1 MGSAGRGSV
10 TGVVANTALSHVALR
25 VRNVARSIAWYQAA
39 LGYEVLTD
47 GVAPTPDR
55 TRSAMGL
62 VCGGTLALEL
72 LETPDGKP
80 HDIGTLGVAGLSVTV
95 ADVEAAV
102 SAYNASGLGAG
113 GPAAVAIA
121 AEDWR
126 VAFLFD
132 PDDNVVELVQQPGGL
147 GSIAAF
153 ADTLRRRRDA
163 SGAKPR

>member
-1 MGSAGRGSV
+1 MTAA
-10 TGVVANTALSHVALR
+10 VVAGAALSHVALR
-25 VRNVARSIAWYQAA
+25 VRDVTRSIAWYKAT

-62 VCGGTLALEL
+62 ICGGRLALEL

-80 HDIGTLGVAGLSVTV
+80 HDIRTLGVAGLSVSVPDV
-95 ADVEAAV
+95 AAAV

-113 GPAAVAIA
+113 GPAAVAID

-132 PDDNVVELVQQPGGL
+132 PDHNVVELVQQPAGVS
-147 GSIAAF
+147 SIAAF
-153 ADTLRRRRDA
+153 AETLRRRRDA
-163 SGAKPR
+163 SAAEQR